1 MSYCMEKERAQ
12 PTRSHDQTKK
22 QTNQNCKKQLLQ
34 LMVFFIY
41 IYIYYSMVHK
51 QAKIKREIEYFKI
64 SNFPP

>member
-34 LMVFFIY
+34 LMVFLYIY
-41 IYIYYSMVHK
+41 IYILFNGS
-51 QAKIKREIEYFKI
+51 
-64 SNFPP
+64 